1 MIETIVGNKTAEK
14 VLLYLENYDE
24 CYAKGVADA
33 FGVPVFSVQR
43 QLQKFEAAGIL
54 VSLLKGKT
62 RLFYWNPRFPLKKE
76 FRAFLK
82 RAIEL
87 LPESEKER
95 YFTERRRPRRAGKPL

>member
-14 VLLYLENYDE
+14 VLLYLENYNE

-33 FGVPVFSVQR
+33 FDIPVFSVQR
-43 QLQKFEAAGIL
+43 QLLKFEAGGIL
-54 VSLLKGKT
+54 ISQLNGKT
-62 RLFYWNPRFPLKKE
+62 RMFYWNSRFPLRNE

-87 LPESEKER
+87 LPESEREK
-95 YFTERRRPRRAGKPL
+95 YFTERRRPRRTGKPL